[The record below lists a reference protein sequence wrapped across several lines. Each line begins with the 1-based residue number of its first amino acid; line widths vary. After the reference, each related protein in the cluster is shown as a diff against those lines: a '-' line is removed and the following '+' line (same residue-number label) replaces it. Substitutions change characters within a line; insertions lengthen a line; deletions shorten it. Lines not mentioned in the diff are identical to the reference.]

1 MSVRFDDVPREI
13 GPGARQD
20 SSALRVAAATLLH
33 EGLDTGDPQRPFF
46 VGHTRGLEALASRL
60 EGFAASDAPMLLLG
74 EKGTGKELFAR
85 AVHRRGPRASK
96 PFVTVD
102 CAAFPESL
110 LEAELFGSDRPLAS
124 GAGRRR
130 EGRVRA
136 ADGGTL
142 FIDEIGE
149 MSVALQGKLLQL
161 IQRGDFEALG
171 SSTTERVDVR
181 IVATTHRDLG
191 AMVEIG
197 AFRPELHDRLRSIEL
212 RLPPLRERSQDLPAL
227 VWLFLERLAPS
238 PTPDRTP
245 PRLGAGVWEALVG
258 YDFPGNLRELEH
270 VLQHAVLA
278 ARGGTIELQHLPR
291 ELQPIAMP
299 SAAKPIPTLR
309 EALAVAERAHIV
321 RALAHNGGRKVP
333 TAQTLGVS
341 RKCLW
346 EKIRLYGIE
355 PREWNPART
364 DPAPAKPHV
373 DFAVLLVEDNP
384 ADARIVCELLGESTR
399 PRYQVRR
406 VSRLV
411 EVGRSIDDAR
421 PDVIVLDLQLPD
433 SAGLATVEHVR
444 ALDDDVAIV
453 VLTGAWEPGLE
464 RGALR
469 GGADVMVSKDHVD
482 AASLSRVLDYAV
494 AQRRRLHGR
503 PRA

>member
-1 MSVRFDDVPREI
+1 M
-13 GPGARQD
+13 
-20 SSALRVAAATLLH
+20 LRIAAANLLH
-33 EGLDTGDPQRPFF
+33 DGLDTGDPQRPFF
-46 VGHTRGLEALASRL
+46 VGNTRGLAALANRL
-60 EGFAASDAPMLLLG
+60 DALAAGTTPVLLVG

-85 AVHRRGPRASK
+85 ALHRRGPRARH
-96 PFVTVD
+96 PLLTVD

-110 LEAELFGSDRPLAS
+110 LEAELFGSDRGPTT
-124 GAGRRR
+124 GATRRR
-130 EGRVRA
+130 DGRVRA

-142 FIDEIGE
+142 LIDEIGE
-149 MSVALQGKLLQL
+149 MSVALQGQLLRL
-161 IQRGDFEALG
+161 IDAGVFAQVG
-171 SSTTERVDVR
+171 SSEPERVDVR
-181 IVATTHRDLG
+181 VVATTHRDLG
-191 AMVEIG
+191 VLVEQG
-197 AFRPELHDRLRSIEL
+197 AFRPELYDRIRSVELQLPALRD
-212 RLPPLRERSQDLPAL
+212 RAADLPAL
-227 VWLFLERLAPS
+227 VWLFLDRVAPVANTS
-238 PTPDRTP
+238 PSA
-245 PRLGAGVWEALVG
+245 RLGPGVWEALVG

-270 VLQHAVLA
+270 VLQHAVLMS
-278 ARGGTIELQHLPR
+278 RGGTIELQHLPR
-291 ELQPIAMP
+291 ELQPTSTP
-299 SAAKPIPTLR
+299 SIAKPLATLR
-309 EALAVAERAHIV
+309 DALAVAERAHIV
-321 RALAHNGGRKVP
+321 RALALNAGRKVP
-333 TAQTLGVS
+333 TAQALGVS

-346 EKIRLYGIE
+346 EKIRLHAIL
-355 PREWNPART
+355 PHEWSPTQPSQPSPPDQVGDAS
-364 DPAPAKPHV
+364 ASHV
-373 DFAVLLVEDNP
+373 EFAVLLVEDNP

-411 EVGRSIDDAR
+411 EVGRSIDDAK
-421 PDVIVLDLQLPD
+421 PDIIVLDLQLPD

>member
-1 MSVRFDDVPREI
+1 MSVRYDDVPFNV
-13 GPGARQD
+13 ARQD
-20 SSALRVAAATLLH
+20 SSALRVAAANLLH
-33 EGLDTGDPQRPFF
+33 DGLDTGDPQRPFF

-60 EGFAASDAPMLLLG
+60 DGLAASDAPVLLLG

-85 AVHRRGPRASK
+85 ALHRRGPRGRK

-110 LEAELFGSDRPLAS
+110 LEAELFGSDRPMAS

-142 FIDEIGE
+142 FIDEIAE
-149 MSVALQGKLLQL
+149 MSVALQGKLLRL
-161 IQRGDFEALG
+161 IQDGELEALG
-171 SSTTERVDVR
+171 SSVTERVDVC

-191 AMVEIG
+191 AMVELG
-197 AFRPELHDRLRSIEL
+197 GFRPQLYDRIRATEL
-212 RLPPLRERSQDLPAL
+212 RLPPLRDRSADLPAL

-258 YDFPGNLRELEH
+258 HDFPGNLRELEH
-270 VLQHAVLA
+270 VLQHAVLT

-291 ELQPIAMP
+291 ELQPFATQSP
-299 SAAKPIPTLR
+299 SKPIPTLR

-321 RALAHNGGRKVP
+321 RALTHNGGRKVP
-333 TAQTLGVS
+333 TAATLGVS

-346 EKIRLYGIE
+346 EKIRLHGVE
-355 PREWNPART
+355 PREWSPAREST
-364 DPAPAKPHV
+364 PVPGAQV
-373 DFAVLLVEDNP
+373 DFSVLLVEDNA

-411 EVGRSIDDAR
+411 EVGRSIDDVR

-503 PRA
+503 HRA